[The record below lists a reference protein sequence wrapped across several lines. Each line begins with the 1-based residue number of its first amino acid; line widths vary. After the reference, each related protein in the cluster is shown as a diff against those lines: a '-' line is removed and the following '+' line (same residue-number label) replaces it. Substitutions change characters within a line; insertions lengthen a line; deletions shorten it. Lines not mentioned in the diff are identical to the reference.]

1 MSIIIFPRLGKPLIV
16 STAGGRG
23 KEVVVNHIFPPSS
36 SYYYCMLA
44 GRKQE
49 AAATWV
55 SSCHDEGGT
64 RVEKRRVIDSADS
77 PSVRLYR

>member
-23 KEVVVNHIFPPSS
+23 KEVAVNHIFPPS
-36 SYYYCMLA
+36 YCMVA